1 LISPNDFKPGLTI
14 EMDGRVL
21 QVLSAD
27 HHKPGRGQAVIRTQL
42 RDIAT
47 GEVFSKTFR
56 PSENVEP
63 AHVERREKQLL
74 YTSGDNYVFMDT
86 EDYDQQ
92 EISTH
97 VLGDKAQWLK
107 EGETVTIASYK
118 GNFVDIVVPKTVD
131 RKVTRTDP
139 GLRGDTA
146 QGGTKP
152 AVIEG
157 GATVQVP
164 LFVQVDD
171 IVRVDTE
178 TGEYVSRVSS

>member
-1 LISPNDFKPGLTI
+1 MISPNDFKPGLTI

-47 GEVFSKTFR
+47 GDVFSKTFR
-56 PSENVEP
+56 PSESVER
-63 AHVERREKQLL
+63 AHVERREKQFL
-74 YTSGDNYVFMDT
+74 YMSGDSYVFMDL

-92 EISTH
+92 EIPGH
-97 VLGDKAQWLK
+97 VLGVRAQWLK
-107 EGETVTIASYK
+107 EGETVIIATYK
-118 GNFVDIVVPKTVD
+118 GKFVDIEVGKTVD

-164 LFVQVDD
+164 LFVQIDD
-171 IVRVDTE
+171 IIRVDTG
-178 TGEYVSRVSS
+178 TGNYVSRVSS